1 LDLIYDYCT
10 KWKLTVNL
18 EKSNILVCKPFGGV
32 SMQEVWFW
40 GENIIDH
47 CDTYK
52 YLGIAFTRY
61 GISHASINMLND
73 QAKKSLVSLWS
84 GMNAIGKFPPAAAL
98 RIFHTS
104 IVPILNYAS
113 EVWGYMAGLSMQ
125 ITLNRFCK
133 NILGVKLST
142 SNAAVAGELG
152 QYPLIIQRKINM
164 LKYWMKMLNGPRN
177 RLRFTMY
184 SYLRDNIDKDLPVQC
199 KNWALEVRNI
209 LIEIGR
215 EYVWDDNSQ
224 ITDDFISSAKQTL
237 IDLHI
242 AEWLVELQS
251 SSKYISYVEYKTI
264 FAHEPY
270 LVNIKSY
277 QHRRALS
284 CLRLSSHKLEIEVG
298 RYNPPKP
305 RDRRHCRVCDT
316 GDIEDE
322 FHFILV
328 CPKYVTLRR
337 KLIPRYFWHRPNMG
351 KFIDLMTRDDLNIK
365 LARYIHESLAIRE
378 L

>member
-1 LDLIYDYCT
+1 
-10 KWKLTVNL
+10 
-18 EKSNILVCKPFGGV
+18 
-32 SMQEVWFW
+32 
-40 GENIIDH
+40 
-47 CDTYK
+47 
-52 YLGIAFTRY
+52 
-61 GISHASINMLND
+61 
-73 QAKKSLVSLWS
+73 
-84 GMNAIGKFPPAAAL
+84 
-98 RIFHTS
+98 
-104 IVPILNYAS
+104 
-113 EVWGYMAGLSMQ
+113 
-125 ITLNRFCK
+125 
-133 NILGVKLST
+133 
-142 SNAAVAGELG
+142 
-152 QYPLIIQRKINM
+152 
-164 LKYWMKMLNGPRN
+164 
-177 RLRFTMY
+177 
-184 SYLRDNIDKDLPVQC
+184 
-199 KNWALEVRNI
+199 
-209 LIEIGR
+209 
-215 EYVWDDNSQ
+215 
-224 ITDDFISSAKQTL
+224 
-237 IDLHI
+237 
-242 AEWLVELQS
+242 
-251 SSKYISYVEYKTI
+251 VEYKTI

-365 LARYIHESLAIRE
+365 LAKYIHESLAIRE